1 MRTWGHEDMGTWGHE
16 DMGTWGHEDMRTW
29 VHEDMRTWDTKMH
42 YKCPVAANLLSLY
55 ISYIDR

>member
-1 MRTWGHEDMGTWGHE
+1 MRTWGHENMGTWGHE
-16 DMGTWGHEDMRTW
+16 DMG
-29 VHEDMRTWDTKMH
+29 TWDTKMH